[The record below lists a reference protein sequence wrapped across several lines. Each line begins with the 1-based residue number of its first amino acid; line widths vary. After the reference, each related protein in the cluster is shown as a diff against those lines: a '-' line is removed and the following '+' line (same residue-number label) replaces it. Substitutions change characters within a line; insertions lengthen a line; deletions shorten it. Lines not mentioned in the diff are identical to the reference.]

1 VLSYSLDDNTSFQS
15 TDWEDFLFPLSL
27 IVGTYLG
34 QNFLTDTKVRHRIAD
49 KVKKLYHDWKAEA
62 IIEI

>member
-1 VLSYSLDDNTSFQS
+1 MHSFQS
-15 TDWEDFLFPLSL
+15 TDWEDFLFFLSL
-27 IVGTYLG
+27 IVGSYLG

-49 KVKKLYHDWKAEA
+49 KVKNLYQQWNVEA